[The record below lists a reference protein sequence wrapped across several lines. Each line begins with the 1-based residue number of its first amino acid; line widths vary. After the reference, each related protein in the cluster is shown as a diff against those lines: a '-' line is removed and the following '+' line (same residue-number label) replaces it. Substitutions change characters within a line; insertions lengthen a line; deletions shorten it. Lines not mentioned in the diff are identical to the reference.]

1 VRFAHPHTVT
11 VLRSGGWDRYGN
23 PLPEQEHDLP
33 GCAIAPGSSED
44 LTSTGGDAAGGG
56 AGAIQ
61 VTTVDWLIFAPPRA
75 DVRGEDRIRL
85 PEPWGGVWQV
95 DGIPDVYRNPFTD
108 SGPAGGE
115 PGVRIRLTGR
125 A

>member
-1 VRFAHPHTVT
+1 MGSLLRFPHSYTVT

-85 PEPWGGVWQV
+85 PEPRSEEHTSELQSRGHLVC
-95 DGIPDVYRNPFTD
+95 
-108 SGPAGGE
+108 
-115 PGVRIRLTGR
+115 RLLLEKKHI
-125 A
+125 

>member
-1 VRFAHPHTVT
+1 MRFARPVTVE

-23 PLPEQEHDLP
+23 PLPEQAHDLP
-33 GCAIAPGSSED
+33 GCAIAPGSSGD
-44 LTSTGGDAAGGG
+44 LASTGGDAAAAG

-61 VTTVDWLIFAPPRA
+61 VTQVDWLVFAPPRA

-85 PEPWGGVWQV
+85 PEPWEGTWQV
-95 DGIPDVYRNPFTD
+95 DGIPDVYKNPFT
-108 SGPAGGE
+108 GHE

>member
-1 VRFAHPHTVT
+1 MRFDHPVTVT

-23 PLPEQEHDLP
+23 PLPEREYDLP
-33 GCAIAPGSSED
+33 GCSVAPGSSED
-44 LTSTGGDAAGGG
+44 LTSTGGDAAAGG

-61 VTTVDWLIFAPPRA
+61 AIRVDWLVFAPARA

-85 PEPWGGVWQV
+85 PEPWSSTWQV
-95 DGIPDVYRNPFTD
+95 DGIPDVYLNPFTGD
-108 SGPAGGE
+108 E